1 MKNRRFLLLIWCAA
15 LMAGWVMPVH
25 AEAQPAID
33 PGQIRERIGLVSY
46 LENFSPH
53 VRPIDTFN
61 NWDNSI
67 VRAVQGAALS
77 PDGAQVAWY
86 GDINQRVANLPADVL
101 CLHTFARLETFCQL
115 LPSSLDDLS
124 PLRWSDDARFIFFT
138 DERINSAAN
147 PDIWVFSVD
156 EMLLLNITNAQ
167 PPANAEPA
175 AAPHF
180 APTWDPF
187 NQRLFFIRHTNPGQD
202 PPIWELHHV
211 TADQLDD
218 AFAAYRLT
226 LSESAQARAD
236 ELAGTLDGRRDVVE
250 TRREEVENFGT
261 SSIGMTG
268 LRDIPSWALE
278 GALLEYAVA
287 DMEQNAMPAIEP
299 NFVGMVSGVATGS
312 RIVDTYREHLIA
324 PTHSD
329 VGGLLML
336 VALNNV
342 VDPLQGGV
350 ALIDLTSGGLIPLLT
365 VGNII
370 SAEPDW
376 VQSFTLTGA
385 QWTND
390 STGVLFG
397 ARVEG
402 QTASYGNLYHF
413 SLTTG
418 ALNPLINYGELASEG
433 AFFQTDAPALT
444 ADSAV
449 LLPTDDVLYF
459 NRSRR
464 DTLYIVPVPPPARGS
479 EPSILPLTQTLSQ
492 QRRLPSSIGVDGDT
506 LYVLIDYNL
515 LIIR

>member
-1 MKNRRFLLLIWCAA
+1 MKNRRFLLLGWC
-15 LMAGWVMPVH
+15 LLLVAGWMIPAN
-25 AEAQPAID
+25 AETQPAID
-33 PGQIRERIGLVSY
+33 PGQIRERIGLVGY

-53 VRPIDTFN
+53 VRPIDSFN

-67 VRAVQGAALS
+67 VRTVQGAALS
-77 PDGAQVAWY
+77 PEGAQVAWY
-86 GDINQRVANLPADVL
+86 GEINQRVSNLPADVL

-124 PLRWSDDARFIFFT
+124 PLRWSDDARYIFFT
-138 DERINSAAN
+138 DERISSRAN

-167 PPANAEPA
+167 APANAEPA
-175 AAPHF
+175 DAPHL

-187 NQRLFFIRHTNPGQD
+187 NQRLFFIRHANPDQD
-202 PPIWELHHV
+202 PPTWELHHV
-211 TADQLDD
+211 TAAQLDD
-218 AFAAYRLT
+218 AFAAYRETLT
-226 LSESAQARAD
+226 ASAQTRAD
-236 ELAGTLDGRRDVVE
+236 ELAGTVDGRLDVVE
-250 TRREEVENFGT
+250 RRRTEIENFGA

-287 DMEQNAMPAIEP
+287 DVEQNAMPAIEP
-299 NFVGMVSGVATGS
+299 NFVGMVSGVPTGS
-312 RIVDTYREHLIA
+312 RIVDTYREHLVA
-324 PTHSD
+324 PTQND

-365 VGNII
+365 VGDII

-376 VQSFTLTGA
+376 VQSFTLTGV
-385 QWTND
+385 QWTSD

-402 QTASYGNLYHF
+402 GTASYGNLYHF

-418 ALNPLINYGELASEG
+418 ALNPLINYGELANEA

-449 LLPTDDVLYF
+449 LLPTGDVLYF

-464 DTLYIVPVPPPARGS
+464 DALYIVPVPPPARGS
-479 EPSILPLTQTLSQ
+479 EPSVLPLTRTLSQ
-492 QRRLPSSIGVDGDT
+492 QRRLPSSIGIDGDT
-506 LYVLIDYNL
+506 LHVLIDHNL